1 MNLKYDTMKDV
12 IFVTEA
18 SLKSFHIGDVICIDD
33 DIVYIN
39 SNGDPIEVYV
49 GFEEAAKIIKLMQEY
64 HNE

>member
-1 MNLKYDTMKDV
+1 MKDV
-12 IFVTEA
+12 IFVTEDGSKA
-18 SLKSFHIGDVICIDD
+18 FHIGDVVCIDD

>member
-1 MNLKYDTMKDV
+1 MKDV
-12 IFVTEA
+12 IFVTVDGSKA
-18 SLKSFHIGDVICIDD
+18 FHIDDVICIDD

-39 SNGDPIEVYV
+39 SNGDPVEVYV